1 MLNDNTKKII
11 ADQWIGLLYA
21 RLEQLNEAYI
31 RMHEGCIDLVEILP
45 IINQP
50 ETLDKI
56 QYQNAGFIIT
66 YIRNILLNG
75 KALLETDKWN
85 KLKEELDVLDNL
97 HVNGMFD
104 GEQMIKVY
112 SIKRS
117 DITKTQKFC
126 LNSYFK
132 ILVKGLDKLY
142 GDLISNIEDVLF
154 LEGNIK
160 NTKK

>member
-11 ADQWIGLLYA
+11 ADQWIGLLYT

-31 RMHEGCIDLVEILP
+31 RMHEGCIDLVELLP
-45 IINQP
+45 IINQQ
-50 ETLDKI
+50 ETIDKI
-56 QYQNAGFIIT
+56 QYQNAGFILT

-75 KALLETDKWN
+75 RALFVN
-85 KLKEELDVLDNL
+85 KDWDALKEKLDVLDNL
-97 HVNGMFD
+97 HVKGMFD
-104 GEQMIKVY
+104 GKEMIKVY

-117 DITKTQKFC
+117 DVTKTQRFS

-132 ILVKGLDKLY
+132 ILVKGLDELY
-142 GDLISNIEDVLF
+142 GEVVNNIEEVLF

-160 NTKK
+160 SKK